1 MRDDIRCP
9 SRSKGHKK
17 ECGDKTN
24 EMHEGIGYQTE
35 LGDCEVS
42 ESLAKL
48 SLSFKS

>member
-1 MRDDIRCP
+1 
-9 SRSKGHKK
+9 
-17 ECGDKTN
+17 
-24 EMHEGIGYQTE
+24 MHEDIEHQTE